1 MIQATLHQLR
11 VFEATARHS
20 SFTKAAEELFITQPT
35 VSTQVKQLTKAVGL
49 PLFEQIGKRLFLTE
63 AGQELLFTCQE
74 IFDKLDN
81 FQMKVAD
88 IKGTRQGKLTLAVIT
103 TAKYFVPRLLGAF
116 CQQYPGIDIALQVTN
131 HQKLQER
138 MSNNEDDLYILSQ
151 PPEEVELCSQSF
163 LENPLVVVARRDH
176 PLVGKKNL
184 PLECLN
190 HQPFIMR
197 ESGSG
202 TRQAV
207 QKLFNLHD
215 IKVKVRLELGSNE
228 AIKQAISGGLGISV
242 LSKHTLISEGE
253 NGELAILDVEQFPIQ
268 RHWYVCY
275 LAGKQLSVIADA
287 FLKYLLEA
295 SQTIPI
301 HAPLKNG
308 HSLLVTH

>member
-1 MIQATLHQLR
+1 LIQATLHQLR